1 MMGGA
6 LMRRKNGTEQFSVSR
21 NSATLFRK
29 RREIINV
36 ANLPSIAIGCKGS

>member
-1 MMGGA
+1 MH
-6 LMRRKNGTEQFSVSR
+6 EQFSVQEILDHFSE
-21 NSATLFRK
+21 